1 MKLSDFLADMQDSG
15 KVVVKAKD
23 LRKYTQQCKE
33 WERIAISQGDT
44 IKKLMAKIDRLEEK
58 LVLKEIAEQVE
69 IDLFA

>member
-1 MKLSDFLADMQDSG
+1 MKLSDFLTDMQDSG

-23 LRKYTQQCKE
+23 LRKYVQQCKE

-58 LVLKEIAEQVE
+58 LVLQEIAEPLE

>member
-23 LRKYTQQCKE
+23 LRKYAQQCLY
-33 WERIAISQGDT
+33 WERAIRCQDDV
-44 IKKLMAKIDRLEEK
+44 IKKLMDKIDRLEEK
-58 LVLKEIAEQVE
+58 LVLKEIEEPLE

>member
-15 KVVVKAKD
+15 KVAVKAKD
-23 LRKYTQQCKE
+23 LRKYAQQCQE

-44 IKKLMAKIDRLEEK
+44 IKKLMTKIDRLEEK
-58 LVLKEIAEQVE
+58 LVLKEIEEPLE